1 MLYLDYFKLILPIFV
16 ILSSGFYYFSN
27 FFIPILLSDKFLFIA
42 DFLPYQFFGD
52 FMKVIAYSLGM
63 VAVSRALIWY
73 ILPLELIQFF
83 LLICITSLFI
93 SNDASLV
100 SVYRAYSISYVVY
113 TFLMLIIFTK
123 LIKK

>member
-1 MLYLDYFKLILPIFV
+1 
-16 ILSSGFYYFSN
+16 
-27 FFIPILLSDKFLFIA
+27 
-42 DFLPYQFFGD
+42 
-52 FMKVIAYSLGM
+52 MKVIAYSLGM